1 MFTKPAV
8 LIHQGVILFQRVKSF
23 FFFFFKKPSL
33 SKTDT
38 KIICHLRNLSIG
50 KSLGLGFQITEMK
63 QMCYLPLSNLKNTFL
78 RRLSSPCVCLARV
91 YQAFSKHSPPLRD
104 YREGCCGNMKMRGRR
119 EGRTTVVVKWFESTR
134 LKMVHPDYRTM
145 LRGTQEAQPPPVGKP
160 TSSTS
165 DYCVSLPMPS
175 TSQLSTE

>member
-1 MFTKPAV
+1 
-8 LIHQGVILFQRVKSF
+8 
-23 FFFFFKKPSL
+23 
-33 SKTDT
+33 
-38 KIICHLRNLSIG
+38 
-50 KSLGLGFQITEMK
+50 
-63 QMCYLPLSNLKNTFL
+63 MCYLPLSNLKNTFL

-104 YREGCCGNMKMRGRR
+104 YREGSCGNMKMRGRR

-175 TSQLSTE
+175 TSQLSTEWLCNYRLCSSCLGILNLHFSGHLKLFICFRKSYFFIHCFHHLLVSFLKEIFFFLV